1 MHFARS
7 AAVSLAACMPGPGTP
22 RGVGANRRAADVRW
36 HARQYRLR
44 MQLRR
49 PRPWEIVIALA
60 GAAALVGDALYRGS
74 GSLGIAIPLALIAC
88 LPLAWS
94 SQKPLTALLATTAGL
109 IVCLAAFQPYHT
121 AIFVL
126 AAALYNV
133 ASLGDRRR
141 SLIVGAATAAFV
153 VVVIV
158 VIADNVAINTAIR
171 LGVVFAALVLGD
183 TLRSRRELREA
194 RREEREQEGRRRVA
208 DERLRIARDLHDTVA
223 HALVAI
229 NVRAGVAAHLHGGDE
244 ALKDIMAVSS
254 DASNDLRATLDLL
267 RDADDPAPTAP
278 TLDLAS
284 LTQLLDRAK
293 AAGLDADANV
303 QLNGHSIPIAVG
315 QAGFRIV
322 QEALTNVMRH
332 APASRAQVNLHVEA
346 DTLHV
351 EVTDDGNAAAPADGG
366 YGLRGM
372 RQRAAAL
379 GGDVTAGPVDRGGWQ
394 GHARLPLK
402 SANR

>member
-7 AAVSLAACMPGPGTP
+7 AAVSAGAYMPGPGTP
-22 RGVGANRRAADVRW
+22 RGVAANLRAADVRW
-36 HARQYRLR
+36 HVLLYRQR
-44 MQLRR
+44 MRVVR

-60 GAAALVGDALYRGS
+60 GAAALVGDALSRDS
-74 GSLGIAIPLALIAC
+74 GSVAIAIPLALIAC

-94 SQKPLTALLATTAGL
+94 SQAPLPALLASTAGL
-109 IVCLAAFQPYHT
+109 LVCLAVFQPYHA

-158 VIADNVAINTAIR
+158 VIADNVAVNTAIR

-183 TLRSRRELREA
+183 TVHSRRELREA
-194 RREEREQEGRRRVA
+194 RREEREQEDRRRVA
-208 DERLRIARDLHDTVA
+208 DERLRIARDLHDSVA

-229 NVRAGVAAHLHGGDE
+229 NVRAGVSAHLHGSDE

-254 DASNDLRATLDLL
+254 DALNDLRATLDLL
-267 RDADDPAPTAP
+267 RDADDPAPTTP

-303 QLNGHSIPIAVG
+303 QLNGHAIPIAVE
-315 QAGFRIV
+315 QAGFRTG

-332 APASRAQVNLHVEA
+332 PAASRAGVNLHVEA

-351 EVTDDGNAAAPADGG
+351 EVSDDGNAVAPTAGG
-366 YGLRGM
+366 HGLRGM
-372 RQRAAAL
+372 RERAAAL
-379 GGDVTAGPVDRGGWQ
+379 GGDVSAGPAEHGGWQ
-394 GHARLPLK
+394 VHARLPLK
-402 SANR
+402 PIKR

>member
-1 MHFARS
+1 
-7 AAVSLAACMPGPGTP
+7 
-22 RGVGANRRAADVRW
+22 
-36 HARQYRLR
+36 
-44 MQLRR
+44 MQLPR
-49 PRPWEIVIALA
+49 PRRWEILIALA

-74 GSLGIAIPLALIAC
+74 GSVALAIPLALIAC

-94 SQKPLTALLATTAGL
+94 SQKPLTSLLASTAGL
-109 IVCLAAFQPYHT
+109 LVCLAAFQPYHT

-183 TLRSRRELREA
+183 TVRSRRELRDA
-194 RREEREQEGRRRVA
+194 RREEREQENRRRVS
-208 DERLRIARDLHDTVA
+208 DERLRIARDLHDSVA

-229 NVRAGVAAHLHGGDE
+229 NVRAGVAAHLHGSDDADG
-244 ALKDIMAVSS
+244 ALTDIMAVS
-254 DASNDLRATLDLL
+254 AEALNDLRTTLSLL

-284 LTQLLDRAK
+284 LT
-293 AAGLDADANV
+293 
-303 QLNGHSIPIAVG
+303 
-315 QAGFRIV
+315 
-322 QEALTNVMRH
+322 
-332 APASRAQVNLHVEA
+332 
-346 DTLHV
+346 
-351 EVTDDGNAAAPADGG
+351 
-366 YGLRGM
+366 
-372 RQRAAAL
+372 
-379 GGDVTAGPVDRGGWQ
+379 
-394 GHARLPLK
+394 
-402 SANR
+402 

>member
-7 AAVSLAACMPGPGTP
+7 AAVTVGACMPGPGTP
-22 RGVGANRRAADVRW
+22 RGVAANLRAADVRR
-36 HARQYRLR
+36 HVREYRLH
-44 MQLRR
+44 MQLPR
-49 PRPWEIVIALA
+49 PRPWEILLVLA

-74 GSLGIAIPLALIAC
+74 GSVALAIPLALIAC

-94 SQKPLTALLATTAGL
+94 SQKPLMSLLAITAGL
-109 IVCLAAFQPYHT
+109 VMCLAVFQPYHA
-121 AIFVL
+121 AIFAL
-126 AAALYNV
+126 AVALYNV
-133 ASLGDRRR
+133 AALGDRRR

-158 VIADNVAINTAIR
+158 VIADNVAVNTAIR

-183 TLRSRRELREA
+183 TVRSRRELREA
-194 RREEREQEGRRRVA
+194 RREEREQEDRRRVA

-229 NVRAGVAAHLHGGDE
+229 NVRAGVAAHLHGSDE

-254 DASNDLRATLDLL
+254 DALNDLRATLDLL

-284 LTQLLDRAK
+284 LTQLVERAK
-293 AAGLDADANV
+293 AAGLDAEVNV
-303 QLNGHSIPIAVG
+303 QLNGHTIPIAVE

-332 APASRAQVNLHVEA
+332 AAASRALVTLRVEA
-346 DTLHV
+346 DALSID
-351 EVTDDGNAAAPADGG
+351 VTDDGNAGTPTGG
-366 YGLRGM
+366 GHGLRGM
-372 RQRAAAL
+372 RERA
-379 GGDVTAGPVDRGGWQ
+379 
-394 GHARLPLK
+394 
-402 SANR
+402 

>member
-1 MHFARS
+1 
-7 AAVSLAACMPGPGTP
+7 
-22 RGVGANRRAADVRW
+22 
-36 HARQYRLR
+36 
-44 MQLRR
+44 
-49 PRPWEIVIALA
+49 
-60 GAAALVGDALYRGS
+60 
-74 GSLGIAIPLALIAC
+74 LALIAC

-109 IVCLAAFQPYHT
+109 VVCLAVFQPYHT
-121 AIFVL
+121 AIVVL

-158 VIADNVAINTAIR
+158 VIADNVAVNTAIR

-183 TLRSRRELREA
+183 TVRSRRELREA
-194 RREEREQEGRRRVA
+194 RREEREQEDRRRVA

-229 NVRAGVAAHLHGGDE
+229 NVRAGVAAHLHGSDE
-244 ALKDIMAVSS
+244 ALHDIMAVSS
-254 DASNDLRATLDLL
+254 DALNDLRATLDLL

-303 QLNGHSIPIAVG
+303 QLNGHAIPIAVG

-332 APASRAQVNLHVEA
+332 AAASRARVNLRVEE
-346 DTLHV
+346 DMLHV
-351 EVTDDGNAAAPADGG
+351 EVTDDGNAVAPTGG
-366 YGLRGM
+366 GHGLRGM
-372 RQRAAAL
+372 RERAAAL
-379 GGDVTAGPVDRGGWQ
+379 GGDVTAGPAERGGWQ
-394 GHARLPLK
+394 VHARLPLR
-402 SANR
+402 SAKR

>member
-1 MHFARS
+1 
-7 AAVSLAACMPGPGTP
+7 
-22 RGVGANRRAADVRW
+22 
-36 HARQYRLR
+36 
-44 MQLRR
+44 MQLPR
-49 PRPWEIVIALA
+49 PRPWEILIALA

-74 GSLGIAIPLALIAC
+74 GSVALAIPLALITC

-94 SQKPLTALLATTAGL
+94 SQRPLTALLATTAGL
-109 IVCLAAFQPYHT
+109 VVCLAVFQPYHS

-126 AAALYNV
+126 AVALYNV
-133 ASLGDRRR
+133 AALGDRRR

-158 VIADNVAINTAIR
+158 VIADNVAVNTAIR
-171 LGVVFAALVLGD
+171 LGVVFAALVIGD
-183 TLRSRRELREA
+183 TVRSRRELREA
-194 RREEREQEGRRRVA
+194 RREEREQESRRRVA

-229 NVRAGVAAHLHGGDE
+229 NVRAGVAAHLHGSDE
-244 ALKDIMAVSS
+244 ALQDIMAVSS
-254 DASNDLRATLDLL
+254 DALNDLRATLDLL

-293 AAGLDADANV
+293 AAGLDTDANV
-303 QLNGHSIPIAVG
+303 QLNGQTIPIAVG

-332 APASRAQVNLHVEA
+332 AAASRACVNLHVEA
-346 DTLHV
+346 EMLHV
-351 EVTDDGNAAAPADGG
+351 EVTNDGNVAAPTQGG
-366 YGLRGM
+366 HGLRGM
-372 RQRAAAL
+372 RERAAAL
-379 GGDVTAGPVDRGGWQ
+379 GGDVTAGPVERGGWQ
-394 GHARLPLK
+394 VYARLPLRPAK
-402 SANR
+402 R